1 MIKQN
6 PFLSYKFTEIWC
18 KHFNTNREIYSFR
31 SIKNISFFKLNF
43 FPIYI
48 NLGKNLTKGM
58 SYQIL
63 LNADADASFKNKVC
77 LIYDVPQYFNFEI
90 NSSTKVIKT
99 KKIKQYPGF
108 SINLEKYKDFDTY
121 FTSTFSK
128 KTINRLRSYNRQLE
142 RNFSISYKMFYGS
155 INKKEYDNIFVNF
168 NRLLTKRF
176 NNKKETNNNLNPNE
190 WNFYYDVVY
199 PLILE
204 KKASLFV
211 IYNEDKPIAIRL
223 NYFSEDIIFDAIPVF
238 DIEYSKFHL
247 GKISIMKM
255 LEWSFENDFKVYDFS
270 KGFYDYKAKWS
281 DKTYSFEYHLLYD
294 SNSIK
299 ASSIAIF
306 LFVFYKLKQYLRDK
320 NINQK
325 LNRLLFKT
333 KKMS

>member
-6 PFLSYKFTEIWC
+6 PFLSDNFINIWC
-18 KHFNTNREIYSFR
+18 KHFNSNSKTYNFDSL
-31 SIKNISFFKLNF
+31 KGLSFFKFKF

-48 NLGKNLTKGM
+48 NIGKNLTKGM
-58 SYQIL
+58 SYQISSDSS
-63 LNADADASFKNKVC
+63 ADSSLKNKVC
-77 LIYDVPQYFNFEI
+77 LVYDVPQYFDTNL
-90 NSSTKVIKT
+90 STKNIKS
-99 KKIKQYPGF
+99 KKIEQYPGF
-108 SINLEKYKDFDTY
+108 LITLENYNDFETY
-121 FTSTFSK
+121 FATTFSK
-128 KTINRLRSYNRQLE
+128 KTISRLRSYNRQLE
-142 RNFSISYKMFYGS
+142 RHFSISYKMFYGS
-155 INKKEYDNIFVNF
+155 ISKKEYDNLFVHF

-211 IYNEDKPIAIRL
+211 IYNEEKPIAIRL

-255 LEWSFENDFKVYDFS
+255 LEWSFENNFKVYDFS

-281 DKTYSFEYHLLYD
+281 DKTYNFEYHLLYD
-294 SNSIK
+294 S
-299 ASSIAIF
+299 SSIWASLIATS
-306 LFVFYKLKQYLRDK
+306 LLVFYKLKQYLRDK

-325 LNRLLFKT
+325 LHKLLFKL
-333 KKMS
+333 KK